1 MSSTD
6 ATLQKKGFQTLTDD
20 DKMHTETGDDIK
32 ESQKVKLSCS
42 ETLLHRRGYILV
54 SLALLLLAGL
64 GLGITFALAASSR
77 CTNNL
82 GVDYAYP
89 LSYDRSLIP
98 ADALNKT
105 YNILLFGDS
114 LINYSFELFGLSE
127 KMSAYLPDF
136 NLVIEN
142 YGVDS
147 SRIVDM
153 RRRVQPMLDE
163 TR

>member
-1 MSSTD
+1 MSSME

-20 DKMHTETGDDIK
+20 EKMHTETGDDSK
-32 ESQKVKLSCS
+32 EWQKVKLSYS

>member
-1 MSSTD
+1 MSSMD

-32 ESQKVKLSCS
+32 ESQKSKLSCS

-153 RRRVQPMLDE
+153 RRRLQPMLDE